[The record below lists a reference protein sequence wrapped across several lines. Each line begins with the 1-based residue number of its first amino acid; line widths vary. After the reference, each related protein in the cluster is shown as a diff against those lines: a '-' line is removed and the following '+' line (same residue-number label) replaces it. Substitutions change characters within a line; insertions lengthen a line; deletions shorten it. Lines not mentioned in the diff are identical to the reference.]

1 MDNPTR
7 FGGLAAPVG
16 LGRSKVHFDSF
27 NFNLQGDV
35 VLCQVVLLGKMALLV
50 KVALFQTWHCARRS
64 VPPQGEV
71 ALFQKWRSAG
81 ISDTLSICWEK
92 CYSAGRVLLCWESI
106 TLLGECYS
114 AGRSVSL
121 LGEVLLCWE
130 KCYYAGR
137 SVTLLGE
144 C

>member
-81 ISDTLSICWEK
+81 ISDTVNLLGE
-92 CYSAGRVLLCWESI
+92 VLLCWESI
-106 TLLGECYS
+106 TLLGEYYS
-114 AGRSVSL
+114 AGR
-121 LGEVLLCWE
+121 VLLSWE
-130 KCYYAGR
+130 KC
-137 SVTLLGE
+137 
-144 C
+144 